1 MYKTRQLKIILAFLL
16 MIMGIL
22 SFKLISVKDKFFL
35 NKNQN
40 DYSIKVDGNIKN
52 IEKYGYSDILEILRK
67 NMNFDVKSINMLEH
81 EKCNVQVDYIG
92 DIKLLY
98 NSLNSLKENKNF
110 SGINSIN
117 INKDVNTINIS
128 IDFKK
133 NK

>member
-1 MYKTRQLKIILAFLL
+1 MYKTRQLKIILALL
-16 MIMGIL
+16 LILMGIL
-22 SFKLISVKDKFFL
+22 SFKLITLKNKFFL
-35 NKNQN
+35 NKNQIH
-40 DYSIKVDGNIKN
+40 YSTKKHEGVIN

-67 NMNFDVKSINMLEH
+67 NMDFHVNSINMLEH
-81 EKCNVQVDYIG
+81 EKCNVQVDYMG

-98 NSLNSLKENKNF
+98 NSLNSLNESENF
-110 SGINSIN
+110 LGINSIN

>member
-1 MYKTRQLKIILAFLL
+1 MYKIRQLKIVLALLL

-22 SFKLISVKDKFFL
+22 SLKFISVKDNLFR
-35 NKNQN
+35 NKNQ
-40 DYSIKVDGNIKN
+40 DHYKIKSDENIAI

-67 NMNFDVKSINMLEH
+67 NMDFDVKSINMLEH

-98 NSLNSLKENKNF
+98 NSLISLKESKNF
-110 SGINSIN
+110 LEINSIN

>member
-16 MIMGIL
+16 MIMMIL

-40 DYSIKVDGNIKN
+40 YHSIKVDGNIKN

-98 NSLNSLKENKNF
+98 DSLNSLKENKNF